1 MILREGTLQLD
12 FAGAIDAFKF
22 DEQNRTLATFHGLSH
37 CMKAV
42 DFVVEYNDHYLF
54 VEIKNPQ
61 DPNRYGSEQDKS
73 ELIKNLTTKFRD
85 TFLYRW
91 AEDKLDKPV
100 RYQCLVELDN
110 AQTLYLMNQL
120 KNQLPIDKQPT
131 RWQHPLAHLCAVA
144 NRATWNITFPNIQVS
159 RVAGGA
165 P

>member
-1 MILREGTLQLD
+1 MILREGTLQFD

-22 DEQNRTLATFHGLSH
+22 DEQNPALVTFHGLSH

-42 DFVVEYNDHYLF
+42 DFVVEYDDHYLF
-54 VEIKNPQ
+54 VEIKDPR

-73 ELIKNLTTKFRD
+73 ALIKNLTTKFRD

-91 AEDKLDKPV
+91 AENKLDKPV

-120 KNQLPIDKQPT
+120 KNQLPTETPPA
-131 RWQHPLAHLCAVA
+131 RWQQPLAHLCAIA
-144 NRATWNITFPNIQVS
+144 NLTTWNITFPNIQVS
-159 RVAGGA
+159 RVAGDA
-165 P
+165 A

>member
-1 MILREGTLQLD
+1 MILQEGMLQFD
-12 FAGAIDAFKF
+12 FVDAIDAFKF
-22 DEQNRTLATFHGLSH
+22 DEQARTLATYHGLSH

-54 VEIKNPQ
+54 VEIKDPQ

-73 ELIKNLTTKFRD
+73 ALIKNLTTKFRD

-120 KNQLPIDKQPT
+120 KNQLPTDKQPT
-131 RWQHPLAHLCAVA
+131 RWQRPLAHLCAVA
-144 NRATWNITFPNIQVS
+144 NRETWNITFPNIQVN
-159 RVAGGA
+159 RVTGGVA
-165 P
+165 